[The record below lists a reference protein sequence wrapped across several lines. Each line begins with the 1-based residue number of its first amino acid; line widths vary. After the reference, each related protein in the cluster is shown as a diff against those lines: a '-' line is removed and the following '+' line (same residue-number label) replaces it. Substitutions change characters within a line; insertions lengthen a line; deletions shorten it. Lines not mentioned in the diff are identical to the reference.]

1 MHRQRHLGE
10 LGAHPQQ
17 SRAPHPE
24 YRARPADGDRARHAG
39 DVAGA
44 DGRSQRGADRLKRR
58 HCAVGGVLPAE
69 DASDGGADGIGE
81 FPDLQK
87 AGPHAEQ
94 QAHADDA
101 DHRRDAPNEAV
112 DRLIDGCDGFEHD
125 SLRLSLEAV
134 FVSGVQC
141 LRKRL
146 PDFNTTKDILSHS
159 TRSVN
164 LFLRSARSG

>member
-1 MHRQRHLGE
+1 MF
-10 LGAHPQQ
+10 
-17 SRAPHPE
+17 
-24 YRARPADGDRARHAG
+24 
-39 DVAGA
+39 
-44 DGRSQRGADRLKRR
+44 
-58 HCAVGGVLPAE
+58 GVSGSA
-69 DASDGGADGIGE
+69 
-81 FPDLQK
+81 K

-164 LFLRSARSG
+164 FSEP